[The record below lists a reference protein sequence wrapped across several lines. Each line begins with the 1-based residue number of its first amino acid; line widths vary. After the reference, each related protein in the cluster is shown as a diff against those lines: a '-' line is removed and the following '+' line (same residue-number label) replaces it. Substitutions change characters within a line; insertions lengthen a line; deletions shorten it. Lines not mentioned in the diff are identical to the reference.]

1 MQSVERFSSR
11 VANYVRYRP
20 GYPKE
25 VLELLKK
32 ECGLTSDS
40 LIADIG
46 SGTGKSA
53 EIFLQNGN
61 FVIGVEPNA
70 GMRAAAE
77 SLFANY
83 RNFKSGDGTA
93 EATGLTSSTIDFV
106 ITGQA
111 FHWFDPIK
119 SRAEFKR
126 ILKAGGWVV
135 LIWNERQVDTTPFLR
150 AYEQLLLTLDT
161 DYRVVR
167 QENATAAIERFF
179 SPKQPRLA
187 VFPNAQEFDFES
199 LKGRLLSSSYTP
211 EPAHP
216 GFGPMLTRLKEIF
229 DEHEEAGVVRFEYD
243 TRVFYE
249 QLQNKDEG

>member
-25 VLELLKK
+25 ILDLLRK

-53 EIFLQNGN
+53 EIFLENGN
-61 FVIGVEPNA
+61 VVIGVEPNA

-77 SLFANY
+77 SIHADRN
-83 RNFKSGDGTA
+83 NFKSVEGTA
-93 EATGLTSSTIDFV
+93 EATNLTTSSIHFV
-106 ITGQA
+106 VASQA

-119 SRAEFKR
+119 SRAEFER
-126 ILKAGGWVV
+126 ILNTDGWVV

-150 AYEQLLLTLDT
+150 AYEQLLLTLGT
-161 DYRVVR
+161 DYQVVR
-167 QENATAAIERFF
+167 QENATAAIETLF

-199 LKGRLLSSSYTP
+199 LKGRTMSASYTP
-211 EPAHP
+211 EPSHP
-216 GFGPMLTRLKEIF
+216 GFGPMLKRLKEIF
-229 DEHEEAGVVRFEYD
+229 DEHEDAAVVRFEYD
-243 TRVFYE
+243 TKVFYE
-249 QLQNKDEG
+249 QLT

>member
-25 VLELLKK
+25 ILELLKK

-53 EIFLQNGN
+53 ELFLENGN
-61 FVIGVEPNA
+61 VVIGVEPNA
-70 GMRAAAE
+70 GMRAAAQ
-77 SLFANY
+77 STLANY
-83 RNFKSGDGTA
+83 KNFKSVDGIA
-93 EATGLTSSTIDFV
+93 EATGLTSSTVDFA
-106 ITGQA
+106 IAGQA

-126 ILKAGGWVV
+126 ILKPDGWVV
-135 LIWNERQVDTTPFLR
+135 LVWNERQVDTTPFLR

-161 DYRVVR
+161 DYPVVR
-167 QENATAAIERFF
+167 QENATRAIETFF
-179 SPKQPRLA
+179 SPRQPRLA
-187 VFPNAQEFDFES
+187 VFPNGQELDFES

-211 EPAHP
+211 EPSHP
-216 GFGPMLTRLKEIF
+216 GFGPMLTRLRDIF
-229 DEHEEAGVVRFEYD
+229 DEYEDAGVVRFEYD
-243 TRVFYE
+243 TKVFYE
-249 QLQNKDEG
+249 QL